1 MPAGQCWALAPHR
14 RPKANITAGTEPGRR
29 PAPLLLEPTVSLP
42 GAGSRGQRRSRS
54 DSCRVERAGRENSTG
69 MTHLCR
75 LHPRL
80 QLSRRRQWLKREN
93 SRIRAQGQAAA
104 PKMGLQAVQTPHSP
118 GRRPQGSCRG
128 GRRSVRDA
136 PSWEAG
142 SNLDACSGDRTPGPK
157 GTPEAGS
164 RPASALRPR
173 LLREGLVPVTP
184 QLLFGSAV

>member
-118 GRRPQGSCRG
+118 GRRPRAPAEAAGAASG
-128 GRRSVRDA
+128 TLLPGRRGATWTRAQVTGPQVLKA
-136 PSWEAG
+136 P
-142 SNLDACSGDRTPGPK
+142 
-157 GTPEAGS
+157 
-164 RPASALRPR
+164 LRQAR
-173 LLREGLVPVTP
+173 AQLVPCAP
-184 QLLFGSAV
+184 GCCGKAWSQ